1 MVIGTILIGRVE
13 IPDNPMGLMFAYW
26 SCVWLGAAFGL
37 LICAIRRFMPMFE
50 EWIMPL
56 RRMGIFISGVIFT
69 ATTLPGWMLP
79 YFSWNPLFRAIE
91 IARESWHSGYSSPIS
106 DPGYVFLCA
115 FGLTAV
121 GIVAERI
128 TRRYAG
134 E

>member
-1 MVIGTILIGRVE
+1 
-13 IPDNPMGLMFAYW
+13 
-26 SCVWLGAAFGL
+26 
-37 LICAIRRFMPMFE
+37 MPV
-50 EWIMPL
+50 

-91 IARESWHSGYSSPIS
+91 TAREAWHPSYHSPIS
-106 DPGYVFLCA
+106 DPGYVILCA
-115 FGLTAV
+115 FGMTAL

-128 TRRYAG
+128 TRRYSG